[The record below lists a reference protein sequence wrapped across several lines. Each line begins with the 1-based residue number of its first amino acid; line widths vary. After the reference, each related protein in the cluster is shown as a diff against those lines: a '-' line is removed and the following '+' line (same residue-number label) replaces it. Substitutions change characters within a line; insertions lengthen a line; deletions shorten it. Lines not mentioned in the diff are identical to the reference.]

1 MDIIKK
7 YFIQSMI
14 ANVDQLVDDNDRLNN
29 DDINICN
36 EINDNEVG
44 FIA

>member
-14 ANVDQLVDDNDRLNN
+14 ANVDQLVDDNDRLNV
-29 DDINICN
+29 DDIHICN